1 MLLTVSIGNSH
12 TAFAVHPSSGT
23 GRRSGFR
30 LQTDPRRTVD
40 ELGLWVADLLARDG
54 LALRDVHAA
63 CICSVVPGATE
74 TVVALCRAAFDV
86 APLVV
91 RPGVR
96 SGLPVRYRPASALG
110 ADRFVDAVAAKAA
123 YGSPVIVVDF
133 GTATTINVV
142 DADGAFVGGA
152 IAPGIGIAAEA
163 LARAGAR
170 LVRVDVE
177 GPTPPLVGRTTESAV
192 QSGLIHGHAALVDG
206 LLEQIVAALDARP
219 AAPPVDLPAEMPAV
233 GAPPFAPTFAV
244 PIVATGGWAAVMA
257 PQVPRIA
264 HVHPGLI
271 HDGLRLVWQRHA
283 DARRAA

>member
-12 TAFAVHPSSGT
+12 TAFAVHPSRGP

-54 LALRDVHAA
+54 LAPRDIHAA

-74 TVVALCRAAFDV
+74 TVVGLCRAAFGV

-96 SGLPVRYRPASALG
+96 SGLPVRYRPATSLG

-142 DADGAFVGGA
+142 DAGGAFVGGA

-163 LARAGAR
+163 LAAAGAR

-206 LLEQIVAALDARP
+206 LLGQIVAALDPSP
-219 AAPPVDLPAEMPAV
+219 AAPPSDLSDDAPAV
-233 GAPPFAPTFAV
+233 TATPYTV

-257 PQVPRIA
+257 PHVPRIA
-264 HVHPGLI
+264 HVHSGLI
-271 HDGLRLVWQRHA
+271 HDGLRLVWQRRA